1 MALSL
6 RLNRTVSSKNN
17 SIRKETV
24 IVNLCVMTRIS
35 FIGVRIREVFPGS
48 GRVTGIQVDNN
59 YISLPD
65 EIFENISESGIHV
78 NSVLLV

>member
-78 NSVLLV
+78 NSV

>member
-1 MALSL
+1 M
-6 RLNRTVSSKNN
+6 
-17 SIRKETV
+17 
-24 IVNLCVMTRIS
+24 NLCVMTRIS

-78 NSVLLV
+78 NSV

>member
-1 MALSL
+1 
-6 RLNRTVSSKNN
+6 
-17 SIRKETV
+17 
-24 IVNLCVMTRIS
+24 MTRIS

-78 NSVLLV
+78 NIASPKHCYSYLIVFVASYYFENISNLLLEGTQE

>member
-1 MALSL
+1 M
-6 RLNRTVSSKNN
+6 
-17 SIRKETV
+17 
-24 IVNLCVMTRIS
+24 VNLCAMTRIS

-78 NSVLLV
+78 NSVQLVPNIALPI